1 MDIVEIK
8 TLWFKLFMPLLL
20 VHSLNWMVNL
30 TFGINSNQKL
40 YLKMVTQWV
49 YNLSSLGPMVK
60 LSAFTVVL
68 STTSRVQVVQSN
80 EHMLSS
86 PTIRMP
92 LQVIG

>member
-40 YLKMVTQWV
+40 YLKMVTQ
-49 YNLSSLGPMVK
+49 
-60 LSAFTVVL
+60 
-68 STTSRVQVVQSN
+68 
-80 EHMLSS
+80 
-86 PTIRMP
+86 
-92 LQVIG
+92 